1 MSLKLQPTSV
11 IKANLGLTE
20 SGVVQ
25 KYFQNTCYRYMDK
38 YVPYDEGHLRE
49 KVDLSNPKYIIYNM
63 PYAHYIY
70 TGILYVD
77 PVTNSSWARK
87 DVKKIPTGKTLKYH
101 TTGTG
106 HHWDKLMMTAEGK
119 DVVREVQEFFNR
131 GGK

>member
-20 SGVVQ
+20 SGTVQ

-38 YVPYDEGHLRE
+38 YVPRDEGNLRRN
-49 KVDLSNPKYIIYNM
+49 VDLSEPKYIIYNS
-63 PYAHYIY
+63 PYAHYMY

-77 PVTNSSWARK
+77 PVTGSSWARK
-87 DVKKIPTGKTLKYH
+87 GVKKIPTGRKLKYH
-101 TTGTG
+101 TPGTG

-119 DVVREVQEFFNR
+119 DVVRKVQEFFNR